1 MTSHLLK
8 NQKWFLKIGF
18 SFVKLVFVEENYTSE
33 DGMYV
38 FNENILFLM
47 KILVVHVEDTVQTDE
62 E

>member
-8 NQKWFLKIGF
+8 NQKWFLKMGF
-18 SFVKLVFVEENYTSE
+18 SFVKLVFVEGNYTFE

-47 KILVVHVEDTVQTDE
+47 KILVVLCIDF
-62 E
+62 